1 MLLEVGVGLG
11 LGVVLSLATPKLWS
25 WLTSEVSSGVAKVG
39 ADVSSAVKPKAKT
52 SSTTKSS

>member
-1 MLLEVGVGLG
+1 MLLEVGVGLC
-11 LGVVLSLATPKLWS
+11 LGVVLSLAAPKLWS
-25 WLTSEVSSGVAKVG
+25 WLTSEVSSGVSKVE